1 MVVIVALAVVSLFA
15 ATITGALGYGYSS
28 ISVPIA
34 LLLISNRVLN
44 PALVVV
50 ESSVNGYAAVL
61 NRRAIRAILPRVTFI
76 IIGIVPGVLLGSW
89 FLSGLPVKTVKTVV
103 YVTMLPLILAQ
114 AAGLRF
120 PLRRERTL
128 AVPFGLGIGTLYSL
142 TTISGPPLAMF
153 FNNQG
158 LTKDEFRV
166 ALAVTR
172 VVESLLTLITYTAL
186 GLLTQQSGELALWLA
201 PGVLIGIPLGHA
213 LIKKISPETFRRV
226 CMSFD
231 AWLVAFGLSRIVP
244 PLIGYP
250 VFALTIVLDA
260 VLLHRFFAKRAASA
274 ED

>member
-1 MVVIVALAVVSLFA
+1 MVVIVALAVVSLCA

-44 PALVVV
+44 PALVMV
-50 ESSVNGYAAVL
+50 ESSVNGYAVLL
-61 NRRAIRAILPRVTFI
+61 NRRAIRAILPRVTFMI
-76 IIGIVPGVLLGSW
+76 VGIVPGVLLGSW

-103 YVTMLPLILAQ
+103 YVTLLPLIMTQ
-114 AAGLRF
+114 AAGLRI
-120 PLRRERTL
+120 PLRRERLL
-128 AVPFGLGIGTLYSL
+128 ALPFGIGVGTLYSL
-142 TTISGPPLAMF
+142 TTISGPPLAIF

-172 VVESLLTLITYTAL
+172 VVESVLTLITYSVL

-213 LIKKISPETFRRV
+213 LIRKISPETFRRV

-244 PLIGYP
+244 PYIGYP
-250 VFALTIVLDA
+250 VFAATIVLDA
-260 VLLHRFFAKRAASA
+260 ILLRRFFGKRPA
-274 ED
+274 EPS